1 MLLEN
6 LSPSP
11 VEITQPSQPMGTV
24 QLIEPIQVIQPIQ
37 VVQPMALLNDPNAV
51 HLQTTQSPIEDKFP
65 PVVTCLMLTF
75 NILSWVTFP
84 IVAIIGAVFPFGLAF
99 FGGIHLMFYM
109 LTIILTCVTSPV
121 WKYLN
126 NKTTNEAII
135 ETVKSHFTKAPVIT
149 LTTKSYHMVSSEN
162 DKHRSYTH
170 EENVDFKYYSWK
182 DVSGTFH
189 LDLSDP
195 NKKPM
200 YLLLRVKNEINF
212 ADTIT
217 VDDYTRMKKDLY
229 ARNASRD
236 ENIEETEQRTYEG
249 YKEYTLVKLGEDDSC
264 YFNKCVLV
272 IMLMCSLGVVFCWA
286 FEKRIIKQSFVV
298 KKLVSTRYNLL
309 EGENSMKYSQV
320 KPMVSVDSNVYECD
334 EQVTG
339 CVIDANKMAPPSAE
353 ELEKAKMYEK
363 EVPHY

>member
-11 VEITQPSQPMGTV
+11 VELSQPSQPMGT
-24 QLIEPIQVIQPIQ
+24 LEPIQIIDPLPHLN
-37 VVQPMALLNDPNAV
+37 QPMTLLNDNPNTF
-51 HLQTTQSPIEDKFP
+51 HPQTTQSPTDDKFP

-75 NILSWVTFP
+75 NILSWVTLP
-84 IVAIIGAVFPFGLAF
+84 ICGIIGAVFPFGLAF
-99 FGGIHLMFYM
+99 FGGIHLMFYI
-109 LTIILTCVTSPV
+109 LTIVLTCVTSPI

-126 NKTTNEAII
+126 NKSTNDAII

-149 LTTKSYHMVSSEN
+149 LTTKSYHIVSSGN
-162 DKHRSYTH
+162 DKQRRNTH

-189 LDLSDP
+189 LDLP
-195 NKKPM
+195 NTNKKPM
-200 YLLLRVKNEINF
+200 YLLLRVKNDINF
-212 ADTIT
+212 ADSIT
-217 VDDYTRMKKDLY
+217 VDDYMRIKKDLY
-229 ARNASRD
+229 ARNANKD
-236 ENIEETEQRTYEG
+236 ENIEETEERTYEG

-264 YFNKCVLV
+264 FFNKCVLV
-272 IMLMCSLGVVFCWA
+272 FMLMCSLGVVFCWK
-286 FEKRIIKQSFVV
+286 FEKRIVKQAFVV

-309 EGENSMKYSQV
+309 EGENYMKYSQV
-320 KPMVSVDSNVYECD
+320 KPMVAVNSNVYECD

-363 EVPHY
+363 EVPQY